1 MEEKEKLSQE
11 LDRLKKVPHHSALPA
26 GYFDNMQNEVM
37 TQIQM
42 TRSLPAENRTDI
54 PAGYFDGLPD
64 AVLAKVQVAQ
74 GGGGRVVIMRN
85 VRWMA
90 AAAVLVIVA
99 VVMLKFVLPAGNETN
114 SEQAYAALSKEF
126 NQSLTSEEVNH
137 LLQNYNSEEDLWLLK
152 QLEPVDHNSLPEIEG
167 LDSEEPLLQDILT
180 DEEIEYLNEI
190 M

>member
-11 LDRLKKVPHHSALPA
+11 LEKLKKVSPHGDPPA
-26 GYFDNMQNEVM
+26 GYFDAMQDQVM
-37 TQIQM
+37 AQIQLE
-42 TRSLPAENRTDI
+42 RSLPAQ
-54 PAGYFDGLPD
+54 PKAGVPVGYFDSLPD
-64 AVLAKVQVAQ
+64 WVLANAKGAQ
-74 GGGGRVVIMRN
+74 GGGGRVVLMRN
-85 VRWMA
+85 IRWMA

-114 SEQAYAALSKEF
+114 SEHAYAALSKEF